1 MLLEASA
8 PGHPADNNRDRQLV
22 AHARICTL
30 LRQIRQSLDSRDWLN
45 ASLTETRTMLD
56 TWNEE
61 LEIWRRVNL
70 PESACKLF
78 FLYNKQKINNYI

>member
-8 PGHPADNNRDRQLV
+8 PGHPADHNRDKQLV

-30 LRQIRQSLDSRDWLN
+30 LRQARQLLDSRDWLD
-45 ASLTETRTMLD
+45 AGTADTKSCLD

-61 LEIWRRVNL
+61 LESWRRINL
-70 PESACKLF
+70 PESARRLIF
-78 FLYNKQKINNYI
+78 I